1 LIRIENGCY
10 SFIIR
15 KSSSI
20 KWNKPDDDMTTL
32 DTAAG
37 ILRCFNTTR
46 TEITVTEAAA
56 LLSLPKSNTS
66 RLLRAMRDAGFLE
79 TVGDSKR
86 YRPGPLVVGVGQL
99 FRTASSLIGRADAVV
114 ARIVA
119 AVGHTGYVSIRDGGE
134 VTGLTYHPGTNAL
147 RVATPVGRPL
157 AAHSSATGRS
167 LLARLSDETIRELFA
182 GPWQPVSPTAP
193 QSLVDLFERLVAVR
207 RLGFAESHDE
217 ANRGVGA
224 LATAVGSPETGEA
237 VSLCIAYPL
246 STVTADERD
255 DIIAR
260 LLAGAREVA
269 ALVGDPSWTGGE
281 DAPAA

>member
-1 LIRIENGCY
+1 
-10 SFIIR
+10 
-15 KSSSI
+15 
-20 KWNKPDDDMTTL
+20 MTTL
-32 DTAAG
+32 ESAAAV
-37 ILRCFNTTR
+37 LRCFSPSR
-46 TEITVTEAAA
+46 TEITVTEASS
-56 LLSLPKSNTS
+56 LLSLPKSNIS
-66 RLLRAMRDAGFLE
+66 RLLRAMRDAGLLE

-86 YRPGPLVVGVGQL
+86 YRPGPLILGVAHL
-99 FRTASSLIGRADAVV
+99 YSSTSSLVGRADAVV

-134 VTGLTYHPGTNAL
+134 VTGLTYHPGTNVL

-167 LLARLSDETIRELFA
+167 LLARMSDEQVRELFPQ
-182 GPWQPVSPTAP
+182 PWPPVSPTAP
-193 QSLVDLFERLVAVR
+193 QTIDELLQRLDKVR

-246 STVTADERD
+246 STVTAEERE

-269 ALVGDPSWTGGE
+269 ALAGDPQWTNQAGLS
-281 DAPAA
+281 ASAA